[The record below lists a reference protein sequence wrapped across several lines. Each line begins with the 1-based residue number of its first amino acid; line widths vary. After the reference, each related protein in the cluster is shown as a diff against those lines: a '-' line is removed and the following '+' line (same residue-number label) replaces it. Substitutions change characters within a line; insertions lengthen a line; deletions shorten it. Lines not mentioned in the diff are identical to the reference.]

1 LKKMC
6 GSCNMVGKHPEDGWL
21 PGILIFILAF
31 GFLGCAGPARE
42 TTAPLPP
49 ESRRVP
55 VKVFQPSAPPERKS
69 AKKEKLPE
77 ESALEERGLETFTT
91 RLKKIPTSR
100 PAPKKGEKVYPI
112 DLNLKNA
119 DLVEAIRVLA
129 ETMGLNYSVDPKVKG
144 TVNVRASGKLSESE
158 LLSIM
163 ETLLTING
171 ATMIKGP
178 GDLYKIVPMDKAA
191 ARALPVYS
199 QGAVPPGMRAQ
210 VIFLEQT
217 PAKEMVT
224 VLKPLLSP
232 AGSLGEA
239 AHNALILIDTPDN
252 MEKLLQLIHLI
263 DSRALAQTL
272 VRIVKV
278 HNSAPK
284 EVITELETIFAAYG
298 TLAAKGKFGVN
309 FLPVAR
315 LNSVMILANSGP
327 LMERALY
334 WVRQLDAKT
343 DMLANVHVYNV
354 ENYKAK
360 NLANLLTQVYG
371 GTAAAP
377 TVKETKSETGMG
389 IGGAGGFG
397 GLGGMGGMGGTSG
410 GAGGMGGMGGTQ
422 QRGAMGGTMSG
433 TLGTAG
439 GVAGGMGA
447 TAGVPGGDVGGG
459 ALKERALG
467 AGGEGTAPKE
477 GVRIIP
483 DDENNLLVVV
493 APPHEWNII
502 SRILKQLDIMPR
514 QVLNEVLIAEVRL
527 TDDLKY
533 GIEFLLGGVPQ
544 SVQTSTGTTTGGTVP
559 AGLLVA
565 GGQQG
570 STTSVTGPSGSTGT
584 ISTAPTTL
592 SGVQSISG
600 AAATFTTAGGFT
612 FLALDTAN
620 KLRTLINLLAS
631 EGKVEI
637 LASPHIMAANN
648 QEARIQIGSD
658 VPTLTSQSVPLISQT
673 TSFQTSTVQYRST
686 GIILSVKPQ
695 INAKGLVTLDI
706 AQEVSNV
713 DTTTSTVSG
722 SPTFTV
728 RSAKTSLT
736 TADNQTVV
744 LGGLIR
750 EDKSRT
756 QAGIPG
762 LRKMPIIGPLFGSD
776 AIHKERTEL
785 LVLITPHI
793 ITNMEEG
800 ARITQDMKEKVGLD
814 EAQPTHRQGSTPGGK
829 RQEAGPKY

>member
-1 LKKMC
+1 MC
-6 GSCNMVGKHPEDGWL
+6 GSSDIMSKHLKAGWL
-21 PGILIFILAF
+21 PGMLMFILAF
-31 GFLGCAGPARE
+31 GLLGCAGPAQE
-42 TTAPLPP
+42 TTAPLLP
-49 ESRRVP
+49 ESRRTP

-69 AKKEKLPE
+69 AKKAKPPE
-77 ESALEERGLETFTT
+77 ETPALEERGLETFTT

-144 TVNVRASGKLSESE
+144 TVNVRATGKLSESE

-199 QGAVPPGMRAQ
+199 QGAVPQGMRAQ

-252 MEKLLQLIHLI
+252 MEKLLQLINLI

-284 EVITELETIFAAYG
+284 EVIAEMETIFAAYG

-371 GTAAAP
+371 GTAGAP
-377 TVKETKSETGMG
+377 TVKETTSGTGG
-389 IGGAGGFG
+389 GTGGGAGGIG
-397 GLGGMGGMGGTSG
+397 GIGGMGGTSG
-410 GAGGMGGMGGTQ
+410 GMGGIGMGGSQ
-422 QRGAMGGTMSG
+422 QQSGAMGGTMSG
-433 TLGTAG
+433 TLGTTGGAAG
-439 GVAGGMGA
+439 RGGGIGG
-447 TAGVPGGDVGGG
+447 TPGGDVGGG
-459 ALKERALG
+459 ALKERATG
-467 AGGEGTAPKE
+467 AGGEGSAPKE

-493 APPHEWNII
+493 APPYEWNII

-514 QVLNEVLIAEVRL
+514 QVLNEVLIAEVTL

-544 SVQTSTGTTTGGTVP
+544 AVQGSTGTTTGGTSSVP

-565 GGQQG
+565 GSQQG
-570 STTSVTGPSGSTGT
+570 TNTTVTGPSGGT
-584 ISTAPTTL
+584 TNVTQTPAGGL
-592 SGVQSISG
+592 SGVAASS
-600 AAATFTTAGGFT
+600 AAATFTTAGGFS
-612 FLALDTAN
+612 FLAIDAAN
-620 KLRTLINLLAS
+620 KLRGLINLLAS
-631 EGKVEI
+631 EGKVQI

-673 TSFQTSTVQYRST
+673 TSFQTNTVQYRST

-713 DTTTSTVSG
+713 DTTSATVSG
-722 SPTFTV
+722 SPNFTV
-728 RSAKTSLT
+728 RSAKTTLT

-762 LRKMPIIGPLFGSD
+762 LRKIPILGPLFGSD

-800 ARITQDMKEKVGLD
+800 ARVTQDLKDKVHLD
-814 EAQPTHRQGSTPGGK
+814 EAQPTRRDGETSDGKSPGAGS
-829 RQEAGPKY
+829 KY